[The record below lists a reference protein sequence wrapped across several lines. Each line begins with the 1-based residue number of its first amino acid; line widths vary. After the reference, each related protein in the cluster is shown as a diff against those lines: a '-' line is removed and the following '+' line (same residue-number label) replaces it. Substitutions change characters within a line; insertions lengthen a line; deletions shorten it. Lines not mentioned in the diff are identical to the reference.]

1 MNGTRAALLAIV
13 LAAACSHGAM
23 AQDPGTLAASASP
36 GGITLGPG
44 PTEVTL
50 VAAGGDS
57 VAARLRSVAPGRP
70 VYLTFARVLAPTT
83 PAATYNVYLG
93 LPANA
98 SPSGATDP
106 HYVGT
111 LSFFN
116 ASSGRAID
124 ISLNMASH
132 VARLLADGGAGD
144 SARVTIIPSGG
155 SPDTPGVG
163 VGEVRI
169 TSR

>member
-23 AQDPGTLAASASP
+23 AQDPGTLAASMSP

-50 VAAGGDS
+50 AAAGSGS
-57 VAARLRSVAPGRP
+57 VAARLRTVDPGRQI
-70 VYLTFARVLAPTT
+70 YLTFARAQAQAT

-93 LPANA
+93 LPANTT
-98 SPSGATDP
+98 PSGASDP

-116 ASSGRAID
+116 ASSGRPID
-124 ISLNMASH
+124 MSLNITSH
-132 VARLLADGGAGD
+132 VARLLADGAAFD

-155 SPDTPGVG
+155 SPDTPAPQ

-169 TSR
+169 TAR